1 MASVEVED
9 RIYKQRTVKMD
20 NTLMFTAENS
30 GAICAFVLT
39 PVGGHFKV
47 CTDSTLGYR
56 AAEKFLARTLGSVW
70 MDSGD
75 EILDYGITEV
85 VKGED
90 FDGGVSPHA
99 GKGLISGGG
108 FVDIPFHALKWSPQD
123 WHEPTRKSG
132 EEYAEL

>member
-1 MASVEVED
+1 
-9 RIYKQRTVKMD
+9 MD

-39 PVGGHFKV
+39 SVGGHFKV

-56 AAEKFLARTLGSVW
+56 AAEKFLARTLGAVW

-75 EILDYGITEV
+75 AILDYGITEV

-90 FDGGVSPHA
+90 CDGGVSPHA

-108 FVDIPFHALKWSPQD
+108 FVGIPFYALHAAPED
-123 WHEPTRKSG
+123 CYAPIRKSG